1 MRASSTGSCLAESP
15 AVRAADAGAGVRAAA
30 ARAVHAVRTLG
41 RSLADIQGDP
51 QALADRDRALAQE
64 LTYGTLRLLPRLDA
78 VANQLLRRR
87 LKADDRDIEALILV
101 GLYQLSATRVPL
113 HAAVAASVEAARHL
127 RKPWA
132 APLVNALLR
141 RFLRERGRL
150 LAQAEESPE
159 GRWLF
164 PSWLLD
170 RLQEEWPDDWPAIVA
185 ASNAKPPMTL
195 RVNLMRSST
204 SEYLARLALSGQ
216 SGHPAPYTEA
226 GITLERPLPTTKV
239 PGFAEGAVSVQ
250 DAGAQLAAGILD
262 AHPGER
268 VLDACA
274 APGGKTAHIL
284 ERAGNRL
291 DLTAVDKD
299 PARLERVRENLRRL
313 GLTARAVHGDAACP
327 SDGWASPPYHRILL
341 DAPCT
346 ATGVIRRHPDIKL
359 LRREGDVRGLVELQ
373 ARLLDAV
380 WPLLAPGGYL
390 LYGTCSLLPEEN
402 ELQIQSFLFRQR
414 DAGACVLDLPWGT
427 ARRVGRQT
435 LPQEGGMDG
444 FYYAKLEKAA

>member
-1 MRASSTGSCLAESP
+1 MAESP
-15 AVRAADAGAGVRAAA
+15 VVRAADAGAGVRAAA

-41 RSLADIQGDP
+41 HSLTEIQGDP
-51 QALADRDRALAQE
+51 LGLANRDRSLAQE
-64 LTYGTLRLLPRLDA
+64 LTYGTLRFLPRLDA
-78 VANQLLRRR
+78 VAKQLLRRP

-101 GLYQLSATRVPL
+101 GLYQLSVTRVPP
-113 HAAVAASVEAARHL
+113 HAAVAASVEATRRLH
-127 RKPWA
+127 KPWA

-141 RFLRERGRL
+141 RFLRERERL
-150 LAQAEESPE
+150 LAKAQKSAE
-159 GRWLF
+159 GLWLL

-170 RLQEEWPDDWPAIVA
+170 RLQKEWPQDWQAIVA

-204 SEYLARLALSGQ
+204 SEYLGRLALSGQ
-216 SGHPAPYTEA
+216 SGHPAPHTEA

-239 PGFAEGAVSVQ
+239 PGFAEGEVSVQ
-250 DAGAQLAAGILD
+250 DAGAQLAADILD
-262 AHPGER
+262 AHSGER

-284 ERAGNRL
+284 ERARNRL

-299 PARLERVRENLRRL
+299 PARLERVRENLHRL
-313 GLTARAVHGDAACP
+313 GLIARTVQGDAASP
-327 SDGWASPPYHRILL
+327 SGEWASPRYHRILL
-341 DAPCT
+341 DVPCT

-359 LRREGDVRGLVELQ
+359 LRREADVRGMVELQ
-373 ARLLDAV
+373 ARMLDSV

-402 ELQIQSFLFRQR
+402 ELQIQAFLARQR
-414 DAGACVLDLPWGT
+414 DARACLLDLPWGS

-435 LPQEGGMDG
+435 LPQKGGMDG
-444 FYYAKLEKAA
+444 FYYAKLERAA

>member
-1 MRASSTGSCLAESP
+1 MPASSAASCLAEP
-15 AVRAADAGAGVRAAA
+15 PGVRAADAGAGVRAAA
-30 ARAVHAVRTLG
+30 ARAVYAVRTLG
-41 RSLADIQGDP
+41 RSLADVRGDP

-64 LTYGTLRLLPRLDA
+64 LTYGTLRLLPRLDT
-78 VANQLLRRR
+78 VANQLLRRP
-87 LKADDRDIEALILV
+87 LKTDDRDVEALILV
-101 GLYQLSATRVPL
+101 GLYQLTVTRVPP
-113 HAAVAASVEAARHL
+113 HAAVAASVEAVRRL

-141 RFLRERGRL
+141 RFLRERERL
-150 LAQAEESPE
+150 LAQAEESAE

-164 PSWLLD
+164 PSWLLT
-170 RLQEEWPDDWPAIVA
+170 RLQEDWPDDWQAIVA

-195 RVNLMRSST
+195 RVNPMRSST
-204 SEYLARLALSGQ
+204 SEYLARLTLSGE
-216 SGHPAPYTEA
+216 SGHPAPFTEA
-226 GITLERPLPTTKV
+226 GITLERPLPTAKV

-250 DAGAQLAAGILD
+250 DAGAQLAADILD

-299 PARLERVRENLRRL
+299 PARLKRVRENLRRL
-313 GLTARAVHGDAACP
+313 GLTARTVQGDAASP
-327 SDGWASPPYHRILL
+327 SGEWASLRYHRILL
-341 DAPCT
+341 DVPCT

-359 LRREGDVRGLVELQ
+359 LRRETDVPALVEIQ
-373 ARLLDAV
+373 ARMLDSV
-380 WPLLAPGGYL
+380 WPLLAPGGCL

-402 ELQIQSFLFRQR
+402 ELQIQSFLARQR
-414 DAGACVLDLPWGT
+414 DAAACVLDLPWGT

-444 FYYAKLEKAA
+444 FYYAKLGKAA